1 MNPKK
6 LWLGMTLAP
15 LLIAVLS
22 GCPNTA
28 DGMSKDT
35 KNAGEAS
42 AQAAEKLG
50 EKTSQMASGA
60 SSDVKEMGKN
70 VTAALEVT
78 PRVKTALTADV
89 DLNDAKN
96 QIDVDSKDGIVHL
109 KGHVTTSALK
119 KKAGEIAAK
128 EIKDAGGTDK
138 VMNQLLVK

>member
-6 LWLGMTLAP
+6 LWLSTALAP
-15 LLIAVLS
+15 LLMAVLS

-28 DGMSKDT
+28 DGMAKDS

-42 AQAAEKLG
+42 AQAAEKMG
-50 EKTSQMASGA
+50 EKTSQMATGVGESA
-60 SSDVKEMGKN
+60 KAMGKN
-70 VTAALEVT
+70 ATAALEVT

-96 QIDVDSKDGIVHL
+96 HIDVDSKDGIVHL